1 MRAFCTGLIAVS
13 AVISLVLAACGGQPP
28 PKNEDSAGELP
39 LVVPTGKGTPIE
51 TPPPDESAKPET
63 PPPADTA
70 SAAAP
75 PPPPSGPQ
83 DSRPP
88 VLKTDAEEIQD
99 TFGVSPGAK
108 LELGDDSG
116 RAILR
121 IYENSFSSGVN
132 VTFKIDTKAKSAGQQ
147 QGKIYRV
154 TAVIPPSGTPEK
166 VTSVTHPF
174 ELKLPAGAKK
184 DANLAVGEIGNGK
197 VTWRVIAP
205 EKIDDAT
212 GVATFYLPDLF
223 DYYLHI
229 TTRAVTEPKK

>member
-1 MRAFCTGLIAVS
+1 MRALYTGLFAVS
-13 AVISLVLAACGGQPP
+13 ALFSLGFVACGSPPP
-28 PKNEDSAGELP
+28 PKNEDSLGELP
-39 LVVPTGKGTPIE
+39 LVVSSAKGTPIDPVPE
-51 TPPPDESAKPET
+51 DTAKPET
-63 PPPADTA
+63 PPAESA
-70 SAAAP
+70 SAAAPP

-121 IYENSFSSGVN
+121 IYENSFSNGVN
-132 VTFKIDTKAKSAGQQ
+132 VTFKIDKKAKAAGQQ

-154 TAVIPPSGTPEK
+154 TAVIPPSGTPTK
-166 VTSVTHPF
+166 VTTVTNPF

-184 DANLAVGEIGNGK
+184 DANLAIGEIGEGK

-212 GVATFYLPDLF
+212 GMATFLLPDLY

-229 TTRAVTEPKK
+229 TTRPVTEQKK